1 MSSTAAAPSRGALL
15 KDISRLST
23 EILAGSS
30 RLASATERLTHE
42 SAQKAALVERIAQA
56 EAELA
61 AVEAQKA
68 AESAN
73 DAELT
78 GLQRAV
84 SAMTMR
90 RQELI
95 KQTKQARSD
104 RDRAR
109 DEAVGGYYA
118 RLGAEC
124 EQRLAAGALAASEGG
139 PADGRGP
146 PLVVPASAAA
156 SWSPDALRLL
166 GEADALWKRAS
177 NHGVVTRELVDAAL
191 QFADLMLLQQ
201 QPQAQG
207 GQQPAPGSGG
217 GGVEAA
223 SGSSPSSSS
232 SSASAVA
239 SAAAA
244 SSALGA
250 SLTVG
255 AGGAGA
261 ASLYVHTGAGPALAE
276 ARKGLET
283 AQDILDGAGQLKQR
297 VVAAMMAASD
307 AGDEGVE
314 TSVSAVLSIVTLV
327 AQNTTLQRTLLL
339 AAERS
344 LAPVAA
350 AQEADKEERERERGG
365 KAAGGR

>member
-139 PADGRGP
+139 PAEGRGP

-207 GQQPAPGSGG
+207 GQQPAPGS
-217 GGVEAA
+217 GVEAA

>member
-139 PADGRGP
+139 PAEGRGP

-207 GQQPAPGSGG
+207 GQQPSPGSGG

-223 SGSSPSSSS
+223 SGSSPSSS